1 MHGNKISNLRYFMN
15 SMSELF
21 SPDKRCS
28 VDRFSN
34 SFQKSLKKVSS
45 FEFWKSNSITTSIVK
60 NRIVIQSRYNTAL
73 DKNFGY
79 YQHVLVVQFFSY
91 SAFKN

>member
-1 MHGNKISNLRYFMN
+1 MSNLRYFMN
-15 SMSELF
+15 SMSELY
-21 SPDKRCS
+21 SPNKRCS
-28 VDRFSN
+28 IDRLSS

-60 NRIVIQSRYNTAL
+60 NRIVIQSRYNTAS
-73 DKNFGY
+73 DNKFGY
-79 YQHVLVVQFFSY
+79 YLHVFVVQFFSY

>member
-1 MHGNKISNLRYFMN
+1 MHGNKMSNLRYFMN
-15 SMSELF
+15 SMSELY

-28 VDRFSN
+28 IDRFSI

-60 NRIVIQSRYNTAL
+60 NRIQSRYNTAS
-73 DKNFGY
+73 DNNFGY
-79 YQHVLVVQFFSY
+79 YLHVPVVQFFSY

>member
-1 MHGNKISNLRYFMN
+1 MHGNKMSNLRYFMN

-28 VDRFSN
+28 VDRFSS

-60 NRIVIQSRYNTAL
+60 NRIVIQSRYNTAS

-91 SAFKN
+91 SSFKN